1 MGVETAKFTQRELK
15 ISFLLG
21 VVACEFM
28 DVLGTVSVMPTLPDK
43 IAEIL
48 NEARNKAR
56 NIKSDAFAIGTVTKE
71 EVARLLK
78 AVFDKGEVL

>member
-28 DVLGTVSVMPTLPDK
+28 STLGTVSVMPESTDK

-48 NEARNKAR
+48 NEAR
-56 NIKSDAFAIGTVTKE
+56 NIKSDAFAIGTITKE